1 MLLSSL
7 VILALVSVL
16 ESHPA
21 PAKWTPALDEACT
34 QLQYAFMELSVNE
47 VPQQC
52 LVDVADIYE
61 DMPMAYGCEL
71 ESSNLRQYM
80 KMCTQGPYGMYDMAH
95 CLAEFLNAVRQF
107 KIIFL
112 PSHLIDLIIF

>member
-7 VILALVSVL
+7 VILALVSAL

-34 QLQYAFMELSVNE
+34 QLQYAFMELSDNE
-47 VPQQC
+47 VPQEC
-52 LVDVADIYE
+52 LVDVADIYI
-61 DMPMAYGCEL
+61 DNLANGCEV
-71 ESSNLRQYM
+71 ESWNLRNYM
-80 KMCTQGPYGMYDMAH
+80 QECTYGPYGMFDMAH

-107 KIIFL
+107 NMIFL
-112 PSHLIDLIIF
+112 LSH